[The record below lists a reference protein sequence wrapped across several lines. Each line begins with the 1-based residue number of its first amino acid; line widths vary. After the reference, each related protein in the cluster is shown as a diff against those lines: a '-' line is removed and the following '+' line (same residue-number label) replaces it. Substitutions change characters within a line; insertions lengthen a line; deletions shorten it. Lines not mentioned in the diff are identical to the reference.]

1 MFGWKDGHHGRGG
14 HGHSRCRDED
24 PREERHAGRGPRD
37 WGGRHRGFGGRA
49 GWERGF
55 GGRMFGPGDLRL
67 VLMALIE
74 EKPRHGYDLI
84 KAVEEAFGGAYAPS
98 PGAVYPTLA
107 LLEDEGLLTVQQE
120 GGKRVYTLTDAGK
133 AWLTENRAA
142 VDGVMERMR
151 MAARAMSGQAT
162 PDTVRET
169 LQTLK
174 QAVQMKPGDWSLE
187 EEARVVEILMNAAR
201 EISRQS

>member
-1 MFGWKDGHHGRGG
+1 MFGWKDGHHGRGRD
-14 HGHSRCRDED
+14 HGPCRNDE
-24 PREERHAGRGPRD
+24 REERHGVGRGGPR
-37 WGGRHRGFGGRA
+37 WGRHRGSGRGGF
-49 GWERGF
+49 ERGY

-84 KAVEEAFGGAYAPS
+84 KAIEEAFGGAYAPS

-107 LLEDEGLLTVQQE
+107 LLEDEGLLTVAQE
-120 GGKRVYTLTDAGK
+120 GGKRIYTLTDAGK
-133 AWLTENRAA
+133 AWLNDNRAA
-142 VDGVMERMR
+142 VVGVMERMR

-162 PDTVRET
+162 PDTVHET
-169 LQTLK
+169 LRTLK

-201 EISRQS
+201 EISRQQ

>member
-1 MFGWKDGHHGRGG
+1 MHGWKDACDDAEAYARRCAGRGG
-14 HGHSRCRDED
+14 
-24 PREERHAGRGPRD
+24 PRWG
-37 WGGRHRGFGGRA
+37 GGRHNRWGRGL
-49 GWERGF
+49 ERGF

-107 LLEDEGLLTVQQE
+107 LLEDEGLLRSTTDDA
-120 GGKRVYTLTDAGK
+120 GKRVYTLTDAGK
-133 AWLTENRAA
+133 AWLKENRVA

-151 MAARAMSGQAT
+151 MAARVMSGQST
-162 PDTVRET
+162 PDTVHET
-169 LQTLK
+169 LRTLK
-174 QAVQMKPGDWSLE
+174 QAIQMKPGDWSLE

>member
-14 HGHSRCRDED
+14 HGCHDDED
-24 PREERHAGRGPRD
+24 RGERHGIGRGGPR
-37 WGGRHRGFGGRA
+37 WGGRHRGPGRG

-107 LLEDEGLLTVQQE
+107 LLEDEGLLTVAQE

-169 LQTLK
+169 LRTLS

-201 EISRQS
+201 EISRQQ

>member
-1 MFGWKDGHHGRGG
+1 MHGWKDEAGRRGRHPHDHHDPEDHHCAGRGG
-14 HGHSRCRDED
+14 W
-24 PREERHAGRGPRD
+24 GR
-37 WGGRHRGFGGRA
+37 GGRHRWGRGGF
-49 GWERGF
+49 ERGF

-67 VLMALIE
+67 VIMALIE

-84 KAVEEAFGGAYAPS
+84 KAVEQAFGGAYAPS

-107 LLEDEGLLTVQQE
+107 LLEDEGLLVSSADE
-120 GGKRVYTLTDAGK
+120 SGKRIYSLTDAGK
-133 AWLTENRAA
+133 NWLTENRVA

-151 MAARAMSGQAT
+151 MAGRAMSGQAT

-169 LQTLK
+169 LRTLQ

>member
-1 MFGWKDGHHGRGG
+1 MFGWKDGHHGRRG
-14 HGHSRCRDED
+14 HGPCHNDED
-24 PREERHAGRGPRD
+24 RGERHGIGRDGPR
-37 WGGRHRGFGGRA
+37 WGGRHRGPGRG

-107 LLEDEGLLTVQQE
+107 LLEDEGLLTVAQE

-133 AWLTENRAA
+133 AWLSENRAA

-169 LQTLK
+169 LRTLS

-201 EISRQS
+201 EISRQQ

>member
-1 MFGWKDGHHGRGG
+1 MYGWKD
-14 HGHSRCRDED
+14 RCDDGEAYAR
-24 PREERHAGRGPRD
+24 RCAGRKG
-37 WGGRHRGFGGRA
+37 WGSGRRFGRNWSRG
-49 GWERGF
+49 WDRGY

-74 EKPRHGYDLI
+74 ERPRHGYDLI
-84 KAVEEAFGGAYAPS
+84 KAIEEAFGGAYAPS
-98 PGAVYPTLA
+98 PGAVYPTLS
-107 LLEDEGLLTVQQE
+107 LLEDEGLLASAADE

-151 MAARAMSGQAT
+151 MTARMMSGQST
-162 PDTVRET
+162 PDTVFET
-169 LQTLK
+169 LRTLK
-174 QAVQMKPGDWSLE
+174 QAIQMKPGDWSLE

-201 EISRQS
+201 EISKH

>member
-1 MFGWKDGHHGRGG
+1 MHGWKDACDDAEAYARRCAGRGG
-14 HGHSRCRDED
+14 
-24 PREERHAGRGPRD
+24 PRWG
-37 WGGRHRGFGGRA
+37 GGRHRWGRGF
-49 GWERGF
+49 ERGF

-107 LLEDEGLLTVQQE
+107 LLEDEGLLRSVTDD
-120 GGKRVYTLTDAGK
+120 GGKRVYTLTDTGS
-133 AWLTENRAA
+133 AWLKENRVA

-151 MAARAMSGQAT
+151 MAARVMSGQST
-162 PDTVRET
+162 PDTVHET
-169 LQTLK
+169 LRTLK
-174 QAVQMKPGDWSLE
+174 QAIQMKPGDWSLE

-201 EISRQS
+201 GISRQS

>member
-1 MFGWKDGHHGRGG
+1 MFGWKDGPRGHGHGSCHDDERHGRHGAGRGG
-14 HGHSRCRDED
+14 
-24 PREERHAGRGPRD
+24 PR
-37 WGGRHRGFGGRA
+37 WGGRHRGFGRGF
-49 GWERGF
+49 ERGF

-107 LLEDEGLLTVQQE
+107 LLEDEGLLTVTPE

-133 AWLTENRAA
+133 AWLSENRAA

-151 MAARAMSGQAT
+151 MAARAMSGAAT
-162 PDTVRET
+162 PDTVHET
-169 LQTLK
+169 LRTLS
-174 QAVQMKPGDWSLE
+174 QAIQMKPGDWSLE

-201 EISRQS
+201 EISRQQ